1 MRPPFPDFA
10 TVLKEVEADTGQ
22 ADDIRGPQFGF
33 ASAVFSAGLGDTVSA
48 QHKPDDLENL
58 FDIENLPEPEFGPET
73 GQEQER
79 QAIEERML
87 KQSPDA
93 IRQELELR
101 PGLTRSE
108 LQRRRRSFA
117 ASNHPDRL
125 SEEFRPAAEQRM
137 KTANALLDTAMA
149 SAPA

>member
-1 MRPPFPDFA
+1 MRSTFPDFA

-33 ASAVFSAGLGDTVSA
+33 ASTVFSAEFSDTPTTGRQPDGL
-48 QHKPDDLENL
+48 QRL
-58 FDIENLPEPEFGPET
+58 FDIESPPET
-73 GQEQER
+73 APAPDRER
-79 QAIEERML
+79 LAIEARMQ

-93 IRQELELR
+93 IRQELDLQ
-101 PGLTRSE
+101 PGLKRAE

-125 SEEFRPAAEQRM
+125 PEEFRPAAEQRM
-137 KTANALLDTAMA
+137 KTANALLDNAMA
-149 SAPA
+149 SAPS

>member
-1 MRPPFPDFA
+1 MRSTFPDFA

-22 ADDIRGPQFGF
+22 AGDIRGPQFGF
-33 ASAVFSAGLGDTVSA
+33 ASAVFSAGLGNTVSA

-58 FDIENLPEPEFGPET
+58 FDIENLPEPETGP
-73 GQEQER
+73 EQER

-149 SAPA
+149 SAPV

>member
-1 MRPPFPDFA
+1 MRSTFPDFA

-33 ASAVFSAGLGDTVSA
+33 ASAVFSAGLGNTVSA
-48 QHKPDDLENL
+48 QHKPEDLENL
-58 FDIENLPEPEFGPET
+58 FDIENLLEPESGP
-73 GQEQER
+73 EQER
-79 QAIEERML
+79 QAIEERMQ
-87 KQSPDA
+87 KQSPDVV
-93 IRQELELR
+93 RQELELR

-125 SEEFRPAAEQRM
+125 PEEFRPAAEQRM